1 MLFNVCAPP
10 FSNQF
15 VIIFSKLGETGPEG
29 GQAESTPTP
38 TLALFANN
46 TEKENKTTD
55 APATGTEKVTE
66 APVVTEEPAP
76 TPQLFNTNDLK
87 PHQVETSISFED
99 TSPISNNQES
109 NDEEFELPMLKK
121 DVVKNDNSTF
131 KLDGFENETFQIK

>member
-1 MLFNVCAPP
+1 MNTKKILTVMPYILGVLILILVG
-10 FSNQF
+10 

-76 TPQLFNTNDLK
+76 TQEVATVTATPAPTATPVPTQAPTPTPVTDL
-87 PHQVETSISFED
+87 T
-99 TSPISNNQES
+99 
-109 NDEEFELPMLKK
+109 
-121 DVVKNDNSTF
+121 
-131 KLDGFENETFQIK
+131 